1 MQNDAFSAF
10 GINEVREN
18 LEIIHKVFAA
28 FFYCLLDN
36 YNIRQSCSKTLFIH
50 QMSCI
55 FCTHP
60 FQNKMSQMN
69 MTMKNYCYAIL
80 VFFAQQGVSFLCQS
94 NILGLRVRCS
104 LFSNLSCQ
112 SSLKMDS
119 NLSFYLNA
127 IYYFEITKPS
137 INLILKRLQAL
148 ANFVLVLY

>member
-1 MQNDAFSAF
+1 
-10 GINEVREN
+10 
-18 LEIIHKVFAA
+18 
-28 FFYCLLDN
+28 
-36 YNIRQSCSKTLFIH
+36 
-50 QMSCI
+50 
-55 FCTHP
+55 
-60 FQNKMSQMN
+60 

-80 VFFAQQGVSFLCQS
+80 VFFALQGVSFLCQS

-104 LFSNLSCQ
+104 LFFNLSGQ